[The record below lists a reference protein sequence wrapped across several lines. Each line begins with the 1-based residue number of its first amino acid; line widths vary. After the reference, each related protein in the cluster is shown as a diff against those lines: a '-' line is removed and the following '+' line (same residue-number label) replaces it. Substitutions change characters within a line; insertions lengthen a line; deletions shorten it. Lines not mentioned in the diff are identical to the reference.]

1 MKLQEERILFR
12 RGKEDERS
20 LYELKREH
28 MIQKEEL
35 NRKIEEKVEELDY
48 YIQKVTK
55 LEVENK
61 SLRVGKDQNK
71 RVKEL
76 EE

>member
-48 YIQKVTK
+48 YM
-55 LEVENK
+55 
-61 SLRVGKDQNK
+61 
-71 RVKEL
+71 
-76 EE
+76 